1 MEKTDIFNKPVSVVV
16 PVYNREGLIVRCLD
30 SIKAQTYRPINLIVV
45 DNNSTDGSA
54 AVVEDWIFTNAS
66 DAFQAKLLRQPVS
79 GAMAARQMG
88 LDAVETEYVVF
99 FDSDDA
105 MRPELLSTAM
115 ENIGDNDIIVWR
127 RVVHKADGRE
137 FINRISRGS
146 LLRRHLFN
154 SLLSTLVY
162 MSRTEFMRE
171 CGGWKGSLRG
181 WDDWEV
187 GIRLLLRNPRIKITD
202 QPLCDVYC
210 QEESITGVDFQSK
223 AGVWEEALDT
233 IEKDIMDARPLIEKW
248 KRDKS
253 PLYDDHDTDRLL
265 GYVNYRRAILAAH
278 YRKEG
283 RADLALPLMNKAIE
297 AYKHNP
303 FRRILLK
310 AVYRYTA
317 VGGRA
322 AYCMWR

>member
-1 MEKTDIFNKPVSVVV
+1 MDKRNKAVTVVV
-16 PVYNREGLIVRCLD
+16 PVFNREGLIVRCLD

-54 AVVEDWIFTNAS
+54 AVVGDWISTNAS
-66 DAFQAKLLRQPVS
+66 DDFRAKLLHQPVQ

-88 LDAVETEYVVF
+88 LDAVDTEHVVF

-115 ENIGDNDIIVWR
+115 ENIGDNDIFVWR
-127 RVVHKADGRE
+127 RVVHEADGRE
-137 FINRISRGS
+137 FISRMSRGN
-146 LLRRHLFN
+146 LLRHHLFN
-154 SLLSTLVY
+154 ALLATQVY
-162 MSRTEFMRE
+162 MVRTEFLRE
-171 CGGWKGSLRG
+171 CGGWNGALRG
-181 WDDWEV
+181 WNDWEV
-187 GIRLLLRNPRIKITD
+187 GTRLLLRNPRIKITD

-233 IEKDIMDARPLIEKW
+233 IEKDIRDASPLIEKW
-248 KRDKS
+248 RREKS
-253 PLYDDHDTDRLL
+253 SLYEGHDTDRLL

-283 RADLALPLMNKAIE
+283 RMDLAVPLMIKAID
-297 AYKHNP
+297 AYRGNP
-303 FRRILLK
+303 LRQILLK
-310 AVYRYTA
+310 LVYRYTA
-317 VGGRA
+317 AGGRG
-322 AYCMWR
+322 AYYLWR